1 MARMRGPYRC
11 SAHSVN
17 RNHRPEARIDRPPA
31 IGQEAS
37 LREGGHVKREDC
49 LLFSGG
55 AAGAEAAFGAAAE
68 RHGVDEVNFTFDGHN
83 PARQRGRRVLTNAE
97 LRRGD
102 VSLGYVS
109 KLMHRKYPDTPLF
122 RKVLQTIWHQVQNAQ
137 EIFLVGKINDDD
149 TVTGGTGVAAEYA
162 KILNKPLYAFDQERD
177 RWREEATP
185 VIRQPNFCGTGTRFL
200 KPNGQAAIDGLLS
213 RTFG

>member
-1 MARMRGPYRC
+1 M
-11 SAHSVN
+11 
-17 RNHRPEARIDRPPA
+17 I
-31 IGQEAS
+31 
-37 LREGGHVKREDC
+37 REDC

-68 RHGVDEVNFTFDGHN
+68 RHGVDEVNFTFEGHN
-83 PARQRGRRVLTNAE
+83 PARQRGRRILTNAE
-97 LRRGD
+97 LRRGA

-122 RKVLQTIWHQVQNAQ
+122 RRVLQTIWHQVHNAQ
-137 EIFLVGKINDDD
+137 EIFLVGKINEDD

-162 KILNKPLYAFDQERD
+162 KILNKPLYAFDQAQD
-177 RWREEATP
+177 GWFRWSSGAWRPEPDPT
-185 VIRQPNFCGTGTRFL
+185 IRQPLFCGTGTRFL
-200 KPNGQAAIDGLLS
+200 EPNGQAAIDALFT

>member
-1 MARMRGPYRC
+1 M
-11 SAHSVN
+11 
-17 RNHRPEARIDRPPA
+17 
-31 IGQEAS
+31 
-37 LREGGHVKREDC
+37 KREDC

-68 RHGVDEVNFTFDGHN
+68 RHGIDEVNFTFEGHN

-109 KLMHRKYPDTPLF
+109 RLMHRKYPDTPLF

-137 EIFLVGKINDDD
+137 EIYLVGKINDDD

-162 KILNKPLYAFDQERD
+162 KIFNKPLYVFDQDRD
-177 RWREEATP
+177 GWFRWAGEGWKNESAP
-185 VIRQPNFCGTGTRFL
+185 VIRQPLFCGTGTRFL
-200 KPNGQAAIDGLLS
+200 KANGQAAIDALLA

>member
-1 MARMRGPYRC
+1 
-11 SAHSVN
+11 
-17 RNHRPEARIDRPPA
+17 
-31 IGQEAS
+31 
-37 LREGGHVKREDC
+37 VKREDC

-68 RHGVDEVNFTFDGHN
+68 RHGIDEVNFTFEGHN

-109 KLMHRKYPDTPLF
+109 RLMHRKYPDTPLF

-137 EIFLVGKINDDD
+137 EIYLVGKINDDD

-162 KILNKPLYAFDQERD
+162 KIFNKPLYVFDQDRD
-177 RWREEATP
+177 GWFRWAGEGWKNESAP
-185 VIRQPNFCGTGTRFL
+185 VIRQPLFCGTGTRFL
-200 KPNGQAAIDGLLS
+200 KANGQAAIDALLA

>member
-1 MARMRGPYRC
+1 M
-11 SAHSVN
+11 
-17 RNHRPEARIDRPPA
+17 
-31 IGQEAS
+31 
-37 LREGGHVKREDC
+37 KREDC

-55 AAGAEAAFGAAAE
+55 AAGAETAFGAAAE
-68 RHGVDEVNFTFDGHN
+68 RHGVDEVNFTFEGHN

-109 KLMHRKYPDTPLF
+109 RLMHRKYPDTPLF

-137 EIFLVGKINDDD
+137 EIYLVGKINDDD

-162 KILNKPLYAFDQERD
+162 KILNKPLYVFDQERD
-177 RWREEATP
+177 AWSRWTGEGWKNESAP
-185 VIRQPNFCGTGTRFL
+185 VIRQPLFCGTGTRFL
-200 KPNGQAAIDGLLS
+200 KANGQAAIDALLA

>member
-1 MARMRGPYRC
+1 M
-11 SAHSVN
+11 
-17 RNHRPEARIDRPPA
+17 
-31 IGQEAS
+31 
-37 LREGGHVKREDC
+37 KREDC

-68 RHGVDEVNFTFDGHN
+68 RYGVDEVNFTFEGHN

-122 RKVLQTIWHQVQNAQ
+122 PKVLQTIWHQVQNAQ

-162 KILNKPLYAFDQERD
+162 KILNKPLYVFDQERD
-177 RWREEATP
+177 RWHRWTGEGWREENAP
-185 VIRQPNFCGTGTRFL
+185 VVRQPLFCGTGTRFL
-200 KPNGQAAIDGLLS
+200 KPNGQTAIDQLFA